1 MTNLQLRDVPED
13 LAARA
18 RSRASKLEMSLST
31 YLRTL
36 LEADIA
42 AHAWDDWAQAHRPP
56 VDGEATNHSD
66 QGRSRGPDA
75 REIDAR
81 EIDAREIDA
90 REIDAVGEIRAG
102 RAERADSIE
111 HVVES

>member
-13 LAARA
+13 LAVRA

-42 AHAWDDWAQAHRPP
+42 AHAWDDWALSHQPAGDEETTHHGDR
-56 VDGEATNHSD
+56 
-66 QGRSRGPDA
+66 A
-75 REIDAR
+75 RA
-81 EIDAREIDA
+81 
-90 REIDAVGEIRAG
+90 DAVDADAIEVLGAIRAG
-102 RAERADSIE
+102 RTERAETIE
-111 HVVES
+111 RAIES

>member
-13 LAARA
+13 LAVRA

-42 AHAWDDWAQAHRPP
+42 AHAWDDWALSHGPAADEKAVADRVSGQD
-56 VDGEATNHSD
+56 VD
-66 QGRSRGPDA
+66 PDA
-75 REIDAR
+75 IDVVR
-81 EIDAREIDA
+81 
-90 REIDAVGEIRAG
+90 EIRAG
-102 RAERADSIE
+102 RAERAEAIE
-111 HVVES
+111 QVVKS

>member
-13 LAARA
+13 LAVRA

-42 AHAWDDWAQAHRPP
+42 AHAWDDWALAHRPAGDEKSTGHGDR
-56 VDGEATNHSD
+56 VRA
-66 QGRSRGPDA
+66 
-75 REIDAR
+75 
-81 EIDAREIDA
+81 
-90 REIDAVGEIRAG
+90 DAVDADAIDVLREIRAA
-102 RAERADSIE
+102 RSERAATIE
-111 HVVES
+111 QAVES